1 MIYKGFECSLG
12 GEHKREQDDVFLKH
26 PILDSLGGKM
36 FIETSEG
43 LRNVSY
49 LKEIFPYY
57 DYKSCGPFDEPEK
70 SVAMLGFVYPD
81 GTVEKVFSVKKYDI
95 VEYAL
100 RNGGWVI
107 V

>member
-1 MIYKGFECSLG
+1 
-12 GEHKREQDDVFLKH
+12 
-26 PILDSLGGKM
+26 M
-36 FIETSEG
+36 FIETNKG

-49 LKEIFPYY
+49 LKE
-57 DYKSCGPFDEPEK
+57 
-70 SVAMLGFVYPD
+70 VASYGGLFGGDLPALLKFVYPD
-81 GTVEKVFSVKKYDI
+81 GTVEKVFSVKNYNI

>member
-1 MIYKGFECSLG
+1 
-12 GEHKREQDDVFLKH
+12 
-26 PILDSLGGKM
+26 M
-36 FIETSEG
+36 FIETNKG

-49 LKEIFPYY
+49 LKE
-57 DYKSCGPFDEPEK
+57 
-70 SVAMLGFVYPD
+70 VASYGGLFWGDLPALLKFVYPD
-81 GTVEKVFSVKKYDI
+81 GTVEKVFSVKDYNI

>member
-1 MIYKGFECSLG
+1 MG
-12 GEHKREQDDVFLKH
+12 GEHKREQDEVVLTDNV
-26 PILDSLGGKM
+26 LDSLGGKM

>member
-12 GEHKREQDDVFLKH
+12 GEHKREQDEVVLTDHV
-26 PILDSLGGKM
+26 LDSLGGKM

>member
-1 MIYKGFECSLG
+1 
-12 GEHKREQDDVFLKH
+12 
-26 PILDSLGGKM
+26 M

-57 DYKSCGPFDEPEK
+57 ELSGFFDESK
-70 SVAMLGFVYPD
+70 KTKAVLVFVYPD